1 MQFTYA
7 IDPRWGQWLALV
19 SFILSALAMASW
31 WQDFFTAKQ
40 VAAGV
45 GVMNLTVSAINYVL
59 HGMPPVSN
67 AVKAVLAFF
76 AFLLASL
83 FLFAMPAR
91 AADLVVKAP
100 PTPTFAS
107 GSGWYV
113 GIGSTAAVAQSNVSG
128 TNVFASSLATGSLTA
143 AGGSIDV
150 AIGYITG
157 KYKVEFDGSWQNIQG
172 STSVAAT
179 PTTSAASAWVA
190 SRWSASQEVG
200 INFNLL
206 QTIAAVIPSLSGIAF
221 PSFTPVIPN
230 NLAVLNAASP
240 VQYVSVGLREFGTQG
255 AFGAAN
261 GQSWAVAPMLKT
273 DFVWQTLG
281 KDGKSNGGAFQT
293 FAWVAFP
300 VKGFTFNNA
309 FAGNGSP
316 LSVGAGANLG
326 TQYGLGMKLL
336 FPVRY
341 N

>member
-7 IDPRWGQWLALV
+7 IDPRWGQWLALA

-76 AFLLASL
+76 AFLLVSL
-83 FLFAMPAR
+83 LLLAMPAH
-91 AADLVVKAP
+91 AADMAVKAP
-100 PTPTFAS
+100 PS
-107 GSGWYV
+107 GPVSGWYV

-200 INFNLL
+200 VNFNLL

-230 NLAVLNAASP
+230 NIAVLNAASP
-240 VQYVSVGLREFGTQG
+240 VQYVSVGLREFGTH
-255 AFGAAN
+255 FGIRKCC
-261 GQSWAVAPMLKT
+261 G
-273 DFVWQTLG
+273 
-281 KDGKSNGGAFQT
+281 
-293 FAWVAFP
+293 
-300 VKGFTFNNA
+300 
-309 FAGNGSP
+309 
-316 LSVGAGANLG
+316 
-326 TQYGLGMKLL
+326 
-336 FPVRY
+336 
-341 N
+341 